1 MGTLRNVSD
10 NKEPIISD
18 EQILET
24 GTQAFFTAIG
34 EGAKLAVPA
43 VAASAGWQAT
53 LAVALPLMGLAVAKG
68 ASRLFAAR
76 TALLARGYTKAFGDD
91 PAKVAEHAKQHEQDS
106 DYHETM
112 FRAFRA
118 MVDAAEPEVVETL
131 GYMAGVYIIG
141 GKKPDRLFRGMGRLL
156 CDCEQGEL
164 ERFRSLLRKV
174 HAVQRPGTTWATVQ
188 FEPRKLE
195 QASDDDPLD
204 PDLWRTLTTTGA
216 TGNVE
221 LGHHPE
227 AERLFLLLK
236 RDGLAGTP
244 SALGAD
250 DHAWDGGP
258 DGDNTLEVSMVNLTA
273 ILAFLDPQPGA

>member
-1 MGTLRNVSD
+1 MTED
-10 NKEPIISD
+10 QEHFISE
-18 EQILET
+18 EQALET
-24 GTQAFFTAIG
+24 GTQAFFTAVG
-34 EGAKLAVPA
+34 EGAKIVVPA
-43 VAASAGWQAT
+43 VAASAGWQAM
-53 LAVALPLMGLAVAKG
+53 LAVTLPLMGLAVAKG
-68 ASRLFAAR
+68 AYRLFAPR
-76 TALLARGYTKAFGDD
+76 TALLAKGYTKAFSDD
-91 PAKVAEHAKQHEQDS
+91 PTRVAEHAERHKDNA

-273 ILAFLDPQPGA
+273 ILALPDPQPGG